1 VRKKDAELARRAAG
15 GDPAAREE
23 LVRAYGP
30 VSFRCART
38 LGLGDHDAEDIAQEV
53 MIKLLKAIG
62 RYDPERAAIGTLVY
76 KMTVNAI
83 HDLRA
88 KPSRREVGASTT
100 VFGAIP
106 NPRTR
111 AEAEALEFGE
121 MRQLIVNAVRH
132 LPQRQRQVCVLHD
145 LEGQSISNTAAA
157 LEITTTNVRVHL
169 THARRAL
176 RERLSHLLEG

>member
-1 VRKKDAELARRAAG
+1 MRKRDAEIARRAAG
-15 GDPAAREE
+15 GEPAAREE
-23 LVRAYGP
+23 LVRTYGP

-38 LGLGDHDAEDIAQEV
+38 MGLGDHDAEDIAQEV
-53 MIKLLKAIG
+53 VVRLLGAIG
-62 RYDPERAAIGTLVY
+62 RYDAERAAIGTLVY
-76 KMTVNAI
+76 RMTINAI

-100 VFGAIP
+100 VFSAIP
-106 NPRTR
+106 NPRSR

-121 MRQLIVNAVRH
+121 TRQLIVNAVRH
-132 LPQRQRQVCVLHD
+132 LPQRQRQVCTLHD
-145 LEGQSISNTAAA
+145 LEGQSIAETAAA

-176 RERLSHLLEG
+176 RQRLSHLLEG